1 MTDVLL
7 TNIGG
12 FLWDNVEM
20 DFIYQQ
26 IGLEDSP
33 LRETVSNLAYEILSE
48 LHGYADN
55 HVVRITSETY
65 DDEKLSGAVE
75 LLKQNGIILYKK
87 SEYEDKSYSHYSI
100 AVANRYKLDMLLAE
114 LDWLERPEEE
124 KGNDSVPFSDYVVYY
139 DVNTGNMLFN
149 GVHKRLK
156 KTNKALFDALFLA
169 SPDYVDRRKLLSIL
183 GTTKK
188 DKSSKI
194 ILNEAITN
202 LRKLCGV
209 KKHVIQ
215 LRSEGG
221 RLRNVETHPL
231 SAQTPP
237 PSFLTD

>member
-1 MTDVLL
+1 
-7 TNIGG
+7 
-12 FLWDNVEM
+12 M
-20 DFIYQQ
+20 DFVYQQ
-26 IGLEDSP
+26 IGLSDVS
-33 LRETVSNLAYEILSE
+33 LKETVSNLALEVLNE

-55 HVVRITSETY
+55 HPVNISSESY
-65 DDEKLSGAVE
+65 DENELSQVLK
-75 LLKQNGIILYKK
+75 LLKQNKIILYKQ
-87 SEYEDKSYSHYSI
+87 SGNGSSYIYRI
-100 AVANRYKLDMLLAE
+100 VIINRYKFELLSAE
-114 LDWLERPEEE
+114 LTWLESPQEERDTE
-124 KGNDSVPFSDYVVYY
+124 NTAPFADYVVYY
-139 DVNTGNMLFN
+139 DINTGEMLFN
-149 GVHKRLK
+149 GVHKSLK

-169 SPDYVDRRKLLSIL
+169 SPNYVDRKKLLSIL

-194 ILNEAITN
+194 VLNEALTN

>member
-1 MTDVLL
+1 M
-7 TNIGG
+7 
-12 FLWDNVEM
+12 LWDNTEM

-26 IGLEDSP
+26 IGLEDDS
-33 LRETVSNLAYEILSE
+33 LRETVSSLAYDILNE

-55 HVVRITSETY
+55 HVVRMTSEAY
-65 DDEKLSGAVE
+65 DDERLSGAVE
-75 LLKQNGIILYKK
+75 ILKQNGIILYQK
-87 SEYEDKSYSHYSI
+87 SEYEDKPYSHYSI
-100 AVANRYKLDMLLAE
+100 AVTNRYKLDMLLAE
-114 LDWLERPEEE
+114 LDWLEKPEEE
-124 KGNDSVPFSDYVVYY
+124 KNDNTAPFSDYVVYY
-139 DVNTGNMLFN
+139 DVNTGDMLFN

-169 SPDYVDRRKLLSIL
+169 FPNYVDRRKLLSIL

-202 LRKLCGV
+202 LRKVCGV
-209 KKHVIQ
+209 KRHVIQ

-221 RLRNVETHPL
+221 RLRNVEVHPL
-231 SAQTPP
+231 SAQAPP

>member
-1 MTDVLL
+1 MTDALL

-12 FLWDNVEM
+12 CLWDNVEM
-20 DFIYQQ
+20 DFVYQQ
-26 IGLEDSP
+26 IGLSDDP
-33 LRETVSNLAYEILSE
+33 LQETVSNLTLEVLNE

-55 HVVRITSETY
+55 RPINISSESY
-65 DDEKLSGAVE
+65 DMNELSRALK
-75 LLKQNGIILYKK
+75 LLKQNKIILYKQHD
-87 SEYEDKSYSHYSI
+87 SESFYGYRVVVI
-100 AVANRYKLDMLLAE
+100 NRYKFELLSAE
-114 LDWLERPEEE
+114 LTWLESPQEE
-124 KGNDSVPFSDYVVYY
+124 KDIDNTAPFADYVVYY
-139 DVNTGNMLFN
+139 DVNTGDMLFN

-169 SPDYVDRRKLLSIL
+169 SPNYVDRKKLLSIL

-194 ILNEAITN
+194 ILNEAVTN